1 LLLLALPQA
10 QDKGQEPK
18 LPKEP
23 IRDWKYQLKDVR
35 KVPVPNSNPPQFTS
49 VEEVTLILAG
59 DEAVPVNV
67 EKKIFDLRGVK
78 ASYFTKMYECPACKK
93 PVKAAGRCPQH
104 GLPLKE
110 KTITSVEADRDFDMA
125 GPEGILSGEGL
136 FTDDAIKKE
145 YHIAKNGFVEFSGDP
160 STLV

>member
-1 LLLLALPQA
+1 RREDRRTSGRERRGGAGGDARRPGPSGRGSRLVKTLPLLLLLALPQP
-10 QDKGQEPK
+10 QDKGQDPK

-78 ASYFTKMYECPACKK
+78 ASYFTEPEKDKHSKEIR
-93 PVKAAGRCPQH
+93 VQSDRGR
-104 GLPLKE
+104 
-110 KTITSVEADRDFDMA
+110 FDN
-125 GPEGILSGEGL
+125 E
-136 FTDDAIKKE
+136 
-145 YHIAKNGFVEFSGDP
+145 
-160 STLV
+160 